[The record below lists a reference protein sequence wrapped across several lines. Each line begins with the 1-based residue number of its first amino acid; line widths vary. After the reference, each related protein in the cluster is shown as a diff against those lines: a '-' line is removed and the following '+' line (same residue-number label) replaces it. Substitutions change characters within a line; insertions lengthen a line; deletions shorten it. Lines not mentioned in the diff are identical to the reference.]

1 LAGSTAVGGDQPSLN
16 RYGLYRYN
24 S

>member
-1 LAGSTAVGGDQPSLN
+1 LAGSTAVGSDQPSLN